1 MKTNR
6 GLMSAA
12 MAIAML
18 AMPVAASA
26 HPINYHYRHG
36 YFRNRIF
43 APAYNR
49 MAPYRPRIAV
59 PVPLT
64 NAPWIANA
72 APMIPASG
80 YYNYRPGYAMAPSD
94 AMAPGYAMAP
104 GDAMAPMIPAAPC
117 AGSYMPNLIP
127 PAYNYATPSYGVPM
141 TGRLANMMRARD
153 NADMMYTQALRNH
166 NGVRAHHLANDIAQ
180 LNKNIANARMRG
192 GLGPRYGN
200 FNPMSGG
207 YGNSYAYGNSNFGS
221 LAPFLGNF
229 IH

>member
-6 GLMSAA
+6 GLMSAV

-36 YFRNRIF
+36 YFRNSIF

-49 MAPYRPRIAV
+49 MSPYRPRVAA

-80 YYNYRPGYAMAPSD
+80 YYNYRPGYAMAP
-94 AMAPGYAMAP
+94 
-104 GDAMAPMIPAAPC
+104 MIPAAPC
-117 AGSYMPNLIP
+117 AGSYMPNIIP

-141 TGRLANMMRARD
+141 TGRLANLMRARD
-153 NADMMYTQALRNH
+153 NADMMYAQALRNH

-200 FNPMSGG
+200 FNPMSRG
-207 YGNSYAYGNSNFGS
+207 YGNAYAYGNSGFGS